1 MPLDLSSTL
10 IVGISSTSLFDLSEA
25 DTVFREQGIAAYRKY
40 MLERESDPLASGTAF
55 PLVRALLS
63 LNQHASNGAAPLVEV
78 VVMSHNSPE
87 TGVRILNAVRAH
99 GLGISRFA
107 FTGGEPLADYIP
119 AFGIDLF
126 LSMTEVDV
134 QRVTDRH
141 VCAAA
146 LLYPPPTGYEPPA
159 DQVRIA
165 FDADAALFSE
175 EGEVV
180 YKTKGLS
187 EFHRVENEASK
198 SPLSEGPHARFLKKL
213 GLMQERIP
221 GPVEYSP
228 VRLAV
233 VTARNAPAE
242 LRVIA
247 TLRHWGVYVD
257 AAFFLGG
264 MAKGPIL
271 RALRPHI
278 FFDDQETHVEPA
290 SHIVPAG
297 RVPYPRES
305 PLYSGNSPESQPAR
319 ADIPLNR
326 SPADAADAPGGS
338 SSPIDPLTG

>member
-1 MPLDLSSTL
+1 MPLDLSDTL
-10 IVGISSTSLFDLSEA
+10 IVGISSTALFDLAEA
-25 DTVFREQGIAAYRKY
+25 DAVFRDKGIAAYRKY
-40 MLERESDPLASGTAF
+40 MLERESDALPSGTAF
-55 PLVRALLS
+55 PLVRALLA
-63 LNQHASNGAAPLVEV
+63 LNKHTSSGSPPLVEV

-87 TGVRILNAVRAH
+87 TGVRVLNAVRTH
-99 GLGISRFA
+99 ELSISRFA

-119 AFGIDLF
+119 AFGMDLF

-134 QRVTDRH
+134 QRVTDRR

-146 LLYPPPTGYEPPA
+146 LLYPPPSGYEPPA

-165 FDADAALFSE
+165 FDADAVLFSE

-198 SPLSEGPHARFLKKL
+198 SPLTEGPHARFLKKL
-213 GLMQERIP
+213 GRLQERIP
-221 GPVEYSP
+221 GPIEYSP

-247 TLRHWGVYVD
+247 TLRHWGVYID

-271 RALRPHI
+271 KALRPHI
-278 FFDDQETHVEPA
+278 FFDDQEAHVAPA
-290 SHIVPAG
+290 SRVVPAG
-297 RVPYPRES
+297 RVPYPSRS
-305 PLYSGNSPESQPAR
+305 PLFSGTAEPSEAGSAE
-319 ADIPLNR
+319 IPLNR
-326 SPADAADAPGGS
+326 SPADSADTSNQNP
-338 SSPIDPLTG
+338 PDR